1 MIGFGVLAAGV
12 CVIGLWL
19 SRKGTVPV
27 SKWLSR
33 GFLLAITAP
42 FIANSAGWIFTEMGR
57 QPFVVAPNPAQLDGV
72 YMYTKAALSPE
83 LSPGTL
89 LFSLISLT
97 AVYGGLM
104 VVELRLLTT
113 YVKGGVASAMPEL
126 ASSTTKPTITDDGED
141 VLSFAY

>member
-1 MIGFGVLAAGV
+1 
-12 CVIGLWL
+12 
-19 SRKGTVPV
+19 
-27 SKWLSR
+27 
-33 GFLLAITAP
+33 
-42 FIANSAGWIFTEMGR
+42 
-57 QPFVVAPNPAQLDGV
+57 
-72 YMYTKAALSPE
+72 MYTQAALSPE

>member
-1 MIGFGVLAAGV
+1 
-12 CVIGLWL
+12 
-19 SRKGTVPV
+19 KGTVPV

-42 FIANSAGWIFTEMGR
+42 FIANSAGRIFTEMGR
-57 QPFVVAPNPAQLDGV
+57 QPFVVAPNPAQRDGADV
-72 YMYTKAALSPE
+72 SPQAAPSPE
-83 LSPGTL
+83 LSPGRL
-89 LFSLISLT
+89 PSSRIRLT

>member
-1 MIGFGVLAAGV
+1 
-12 CVIGLWL
+12 
-19 SRKGTVPV
+19 
-27 SKWLSR
+27 SR

-42 FIANSAGWIFTEMGR
+42 FIANSAGGIFTEMGR
-57 QPFVVAPNPAQLDGV
+57 QPFVVAPNPAQLDGG
-72 YMYTKAALSPE
+72 YMYTQAALSPE

-89 LFSLISLT
+89 LVSLISPA

-113 YVKGGVASAMPEL
+113 YVRGGVASAMPEL
-126 ASSTTKPTITDDGED
+126 ASSSTISTRTDGGDD